1 MKNFLS
7 AFPLPAGRRFLLLL
21 ALLLL
26 LAGLTGFLYLSE
38 PIRKE
43 QSTVEDQST
52 VKEALS
58 AAKKKL
64 PSCTDEKARETVLE
78 EIAFYESALKF
89 DLSPWSSYFA
99 SEGLTLYAH
108 LLTVCGEND
117 DVKEL
122 EKILR
127 ERDKTG
133 LHEFSKKVP
142 DVAEIDL
149 HLLTSEKPPQD
160 PAQDALLYDIALLES
175 SLDAGKDLYF
185 GTEAPLS
192 DGDHALLRSLLKQK
206 ENKLASGAYNP
217 VPGNRETLAFSE
229 ELIACL
235 LSVLLLSLAIGGQ
248 KKEKRPADLISL
260 SAFTLLSAA
269 LCAVTLFFTTLIF
282 APGTVEAEP
291 MQWGGTLPFFPA
303 LFLRMLCRS
312 LGTLPLIL
320 FCFDLNAGYKKR
332 KGIKLLALL
341 PALRYLV
348 QTVAVLLVRP
358 LASAFTLGNLC
369 DCIFPPLSVYSLR
382 PAAPWAGG
390 FLWLIALSFSLWL
403 SLKKEQKITDEKQEL
418 SLEKQSKL

>member
-1 MKNFLS
+1 MKSFLS
-7 AFPLPAGRRFLLLL
+7 AFPMSLGRRFLLPL

-38 PIRKE
+38 PDRTE
-43 QSTVEDQST
+43 QSADGWRVSVEQALAT
-52 VKEALS
+52 AKE
-58 AAKKKL
+58 KL
-64 PSCTDEKARETVLE
+64 PACTDEKARETVLE

-108 LLTVCGEND
+108 LLTACGESS

-122 EKILR
+122 EKILT
-127 ERDKTG
+127 EQDKTA

-142 DVAEIDL
+142 DVAQIEL
-149 HLLTSEKPPQD
+149 HLLNSEKPPQD
-160 PAQDALLYDIALLES
+160 PSQDALLYDIALLES
-175 SLDAGKDLYF
+175 SLDGDRDFYF

-192 DGDHALLRSLLKQK
+192 KGDRALMRSLLKQK
-206 ENKLASGAYNP
+206 ENKLASGVYNP

-235 LSVLLLSLAIGGQ
+235 LSVLLLTTAIGGQ
-248 KKEKRPADLISL
+248 KEEKRPSDLLLL

-269 LCAVTLFFTTLIF
+269 LCAVVLFFTTLIF

-303 LFLRMLCRS
+303 LFLRMLCRG

-320 FCFDLNAGYKKR
+320 FCFDLGAGLKKK
-332 KGIKLLALL
+332 KGIRLLTLL
-341 PALRYLV
+341 PALRYLM
-348 QTVAVLLVRP
+348 QALAVLLARP

-369 DCIFPPLSVYSLR
+369 DCIFPQLSVYSLR
-382 PAAPWAGG
+382 PASPWAGV
-390 FLWLIALSFSLWL
+390 FLWLIALSFSLWR

-418 SLEKQSKL
+418 SLEKQSEL